1 MTKRPGDDLIN
12 PSNKIRKDIVSL
24 YSQQLSDYSPEEKIF
39 FQKFYEFYSTFW
51 PMPNFPQRD
60 YLESEE
66 NFRISSQSFSKDYE
80 DWIFNNFRGLI
91 KKDGTNYNLPYFTN
105 ISPPNYP
112 PWRMRAS
119 FQIPLHSSFAPPSW
133 PEGTNI
139 IIKELFIGFG
149 SQNSGTSWKQ
159 WLATVYSNIPALT
172 ASMNNLI
179 QQYTTYINPIPKN
192 QYYDNV
198 YPVGPWGS
206 NGSLKFSVPHEW
218 GDRKLFLF
226 KTKFEPDAYQYPGF
240 PDFRGLWDGEVKYLK
255 AFPRPDQMAYPP
267 LKIKQ
272 TMQEY
277 DKVDIITRQIL
288 GSRLIGEVDLI
299 NSENFKIKNVLNNA
313 FRFIK
318 EIRKELVQYF
328 KENAEDVLLFYGIH
342 PDYQTIENNFY
353 FDLNHIIVFDL
364 FYKYFKNTEPFTVW
378 KSFPPIQGEPI
389 ELFNLPPSLDLINS
403 PDLKRIFNIDL
414 WKTETDRKEPVN
426 RKLIATVIK
435 NVNFW
440 NILTQCSNS
449 INIFSYDWTTNNNYI
464 IGKYYR
470 STLTK
475 FNEGRTFIQ
484 LPNVDAIYK
493 SSGITVWTNL
503 NSQLYFLKIMADQ
516 LVKQME
522 QKNAED
528 NYNYPGLIQ
537 EFYTGTH
544 FSEFAI
550 SQFKDI
556 IDVFPQS
563 KRHYSDEMWKLRRSW
578 KNDYEGII
586 DLDIFRSIWTEK
598 IPIIKVPSDYDRTKH
613 PPAEWPIEVFEDAVY
628 DFMRR
633 YPVMRPVRE
642 GLIEQIK
649 QFFFNPED
657 AFQIGLDVQW
667 QVYLVWVETNV
678 ETLEVHPVGEDIIDP
693 NTKTPVLDKKGHA
706 ITNTYADIGFLKT
719 EEKTVGFWKLIFPV
733 VGFVLFGSSWKAII
747 LGTISLL
754 FKAVL
759 EALRVIY
766 NAIAPALPYLLGIGA
781 VVVAGLLGYNYVRTR
796 VEESAKNSPES
807 RV

>member
-1 MTKRPGDDLIN
+1 MTKRPGDDLLN

-24 YSQQLSDYSPEEKIF
+24 YAAQLTDYKDEEKTL

-66 NFRISSQSFSKDYE
+66 SFRIDAQSFAKEYE
-80 DWIFNNFRGLI
+80 DWIFDNFSGLI
-91 KKDGTNYNLPYFTN
+91 KKNGNNYNLPYFTN
-105 ISPPNYP
+105 ISPINYP

-119 FQIPLHSSFAPPSW
+119 FQAPLHSSFAPPSW
-133 PEGTNI
+133 PDGTNI
-139 IIKELFIGFG
+139 LIKELIIGFG
-149 SQNSGTSWKQ
+149 AQNSGTSWKQ
-159 WLATVYSNIPALT
+159 WLASADNNKSGLIS
-172 ASMNNLI
+172 SMNNLI

-198 YPVGPWGS
+198 YPVGPWGA
-206 NGSLKFSVPHEW
+206 NGSLKYAIPHEW
-218 GDRKLFLF
+218 KDRKLFLF

-240 PDFRGLWDGEVKYLK
+240 PDFRNLWLGEISYLK

-272 TMQEY
+272 SMQEY
-277 DKVDIITRQIL
+277 DKVDIITRQVL

-299 NSENFKIKNVLNNA
+299 NSENIKIKNVLNNA
-313 FRFIK
+313 YRFIK
-318 EIRKELVQYF
+318 EIRKELVQYL

-364 FYKYFKNTEPFTVW
+364 LYKYFKNTEPFTVW
-378 KSFPPIQGEPI
+378 KSYPPIQGEPI

-414 WKTETDRKEPVN
+414 WKTETDRKEAVD

-440 NILTQCSNS
+440 SLLTQCSNS
-449 INIFSYDWTTNNNYI
+449 INIFSYDWTTNNNFI
-464 IGKYYR
+464 IGKYYH

-475 FNEGRTFIQ
+475 FNEGKTWIQ
-484 LPNVDAIYK
+484 LPNIDAIYK
-493 SSGITVWTNL
+493 SSAITVWTNL
-503 NSQLYFLKIMADQ
+503 NSQFYFLKIMASK
-516 LVKQME
+516 LVEQME
-522 QKNAED
+522 AKNAED
-528 NYNYPGLIQ
+528 KYNYPGLLQ

-550 SQFKDI
+550 SQFKDV
-556 IDVFPQS
+556 IDAFPQS
-563 KRHYSDEMWKLRRSW
+563 KRHYSDEMWELRKSW

-598 IPIIKVPSDYDRTKH
+598 IPKIKTPPDYDRTKH
-613 PPAEWPIEVFEDAVY
+613 PPSEWPIEVFEDAVY

-642 GLIEQIK
+642 GLIEKIK

-667 QVYLVWVETNV
+667 QVYLVWVETNI

-693 NTKTPVLDKKGHA
+693 NTKSPVLDKKGHA

-719 EEKTVGFWKLIFPV
+719 EEKTVGFWKLIFPGI
-733 VGFVLFGSSWKAII
+733 GFVLFGSSWKALI

-781 VVVAGLLGYNYVRTR
+781 VVVGGLLGYRYISTR
-796 VEESAKNSPES
+796 IEESAKTPES